1 MRWLPY
7 FLAAGVA
14 VPWLAVHLL
23 GVGIGNTTV
32 AVMSGIAILGAA
44 FLLSWACEVAEEDV
58 PQALAVSVLALVAVL
73 PEYAVDATFAYKAAH
88 DPEAAG
94 YAIANMTGGNR
105 LMLGF
110 GWTLVCVLNWAKFRR
125 DRVVL
130 PRDVGAEITIMLM
143 STLYALVPI
152 WRGSLTI
159 FDTCVYVSLYFMYLI
174 AAARGEEHESHP
186 VGPAAAL
193 ASQSTAVRR
202 AGILLLLLFGAGV
215 ILLSAE
221 PFAEA
226 LVHTGKEWGVDEFVL
241 VQWVAPLAS
250 EAPEVVVATLMVLR
264 AASSTGLRALISS
277 SVNQWTLLVGTLA
290 VVASLGAGH
299 VATLPLDERQ
309 RDEMLLTAAQC
320 LFGIAVIA
328 DLRLQLWQAGLLGGL
343 FLIQPLLP
351 NHHHE
356 IALAYLGL
364 FVSLVVFDKRS
375 RNGIW
380 ESAKTFWILLSNQ
393 PRPIASQVDPE
404 SGLEG

>member
-1 MRWLPY
+1 
-7 FLAAGVA
+7 VD
-14 VPWLAVHLL
+14 
-23 GVGIGNTTV
+23 IGNTAV

-130 PRDVGAEITIMLM
+130 PRDVGAEITIMLL

-152 WRGSLTI
+152 WRGSLTV

-174 AAARGEEHESHP
+174 AAARGEEHESEP

-202 AGILLLLLFGAGV
+202 AGVLLLLLFGAGV

-250 EAPEVVVATLMVLR
+250 EAPEVVVATLMVWR
-264 AASSTGLRALISS
+264 GASSTGLRALISS

-299 VATLPLDERQ
+299 VASLQLDERQ

-328 DLRLQLWQAGLLGGL
+328 DLRLQLWQAALLGGL

-351 NHHHE
+351 AYHHW

-364 FVSLVVFDKRS
+364 FVSLVLFDKRS
-375 RNGIW
+375 RNGIV
-380 ESAKTFWILLSNQ
+380 ESVKTFWMLLTNQ
-393 PRPIASQVDPE
+393 PRPVAHHEDPE

>member
-23 GVGIGNTTV
+23 GVDVGNTTV

-130 PRDVGAEITIMLM
+130 PRDVGAEITILLL
-143 STLYALVPI
+143 STLYALVPV

-250 EAPEVVVATLMVLR
+250 EAPEVVVATLMVWR
-264 AASSTGLRALISS
+264 GASSTGLRALIGS

-299 VATLPLDERQ
+299 VSTLQLDGRQ

-351 NHHHE
+351 AYHHA

-375 RNGIW
+375 RAGIV
-380 ESAKTFWILLSNQ
+380 ESAKTFWRLLTNQ
-393 PRPIASQVDPE
+393 PRPVEHHEAPE

>member
-32 AVMSGIAILGAA
+32 AVMSGVAILGAA

-290 VVASLGAGH
+290 VVASLGAGP

-393 PRPIASQVDPE
+393 PRPIASQLDPE